1 MKTAQEYQKAI
12 NELTLIIEQKYPE
25 LYQHL
30 EENPITIA
38 SNGRGEVRE
47 DHFKEYY
54 EALVEMVDNHKKT
67 HQKA

>member
-1 MKTAQEYQKAI
+1 MKTAEEYQKAI
-12 NELTLIIEQKYPE
+12 QELTRLMEEKYPE

-38 SNGRGEVRE
+38 SRGRGEVRE

-54 EALVEMVDNHKKT
+54 EALKEMIENHKKT
-67 HQKA
+67 REKV